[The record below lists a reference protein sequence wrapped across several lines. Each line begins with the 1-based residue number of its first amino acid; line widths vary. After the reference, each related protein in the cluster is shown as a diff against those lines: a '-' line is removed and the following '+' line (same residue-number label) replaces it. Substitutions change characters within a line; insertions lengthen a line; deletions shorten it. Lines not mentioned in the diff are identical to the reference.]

1 MMLVQ
6 HVKVSDAVLKQ
17 CGAANEKNNLYVR
30 LTSVFCQ
37 SECTVCICECPGRAE
52 AVRFLVL

>member
-17 CGAANEKNNLYVR
+17 CGAANEKNNLYVI
-30 LTSVFCQ
+30 FCQ